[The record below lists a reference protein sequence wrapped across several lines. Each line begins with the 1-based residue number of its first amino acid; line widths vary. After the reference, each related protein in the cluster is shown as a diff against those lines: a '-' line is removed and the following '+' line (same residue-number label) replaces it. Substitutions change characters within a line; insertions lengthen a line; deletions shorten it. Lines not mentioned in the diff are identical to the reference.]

1 MSDEKV
7 DAFLAHYGVRGMK
20 WGVRKGIVNPRMQ
33 RTNKEN
39 KIRAE
44 RKDVRRKRQ
53 TLSDKDLEKYVKRLE
68 AEKKLKTLLD
78 DDLAPGKAAAQS
90 VLRNSGTKVAGA
102 VVAGGA
108 MYVVRGLLTKNWGL
122 GELASNIPK
131 FKK

>member
-1 MSDEKV
+1 MSDEKIEN
-7 DAFLAHYGVRGMK
+7 FLAHYGVRGMK
-20 WGVRKGIVNPRMQ
+20 WGVKKGVVSPRMQ

-39 KIRAE
+39 KIRSE

-53 TLSDKDLEKYVKRLE
+53 TLSDKDLENYVKRLE

-78 DDLAPGKAAAQS
+78 DDLTPGKSAVQM
-90 VLRNSGTKVAGA
+90 VMRNSGTKVAGA
-102 VVAGGA
+102 VAAGAG

>member
-1 MSDEKV
+1 MSDEKTEN
-7 DAFLAHYGVRGMK
+7 FLAHYGVRGMK
-20 WGVRKGIVNPRMQ
+20 WGVKKGVVNPRMQ

-39 KIRAE
+39 KIRSE

-53 TLSDKDLEKYVKRLE
+53 TLSDKQLESYVKRLE

-78 DDLAPGKAAAQS
+78 DDLTPGKSAVQM
-90 VLRNSGTKVAGA
+90 VMRNSGTKVAGA
-102 VVAGGA
+102 VAAGAG